1 MQIMTAQ
8 LRLIVYVY
16 NYRMETRKNTFVHFF
31 YEIFLNFCSIFLLS
45 YTSNNQMI
53 VMINFILY
61 IKIVIIVFPFF
72 CLINIIYVLNFTYF
86 IISMLFYVI
95 HIFFRI
101 VFNTIYAYF
110 LKDTSMVKMRLK
122 RVKKVSVF

>member
-1 MQIMTAQ
+1 
-8 LRLIVYVY
+8 
-16 NYRMETRKNTFVHFF
+16 
-31 YEIFLNFCSIFLLS
+31 
-45 YTSNNQMI
+45 MI
-53 VMINFILY
+53 VMILY
-61 IKIVIIVFPFF
+61 IKIVIIIFPFF

-101 VFNTIYAYF
+101 VFNTLYAYF
-110 LKDTSMVKMRLK
+110 LKDTSMVKMCLK